1 MNEQRRNAY
10 ENEKNFKNLDPLTPL
25 LSFRINKVKKIENEK
40 IAEAIFILLSY
51 NITSELNK
59 YVMPVTNEII
69 RKDRPKQNE
78 QYTIF
83 SISRIDGKFD
93 NKLKNLKFCK
103 FLSIKR
109 TNRQHANVTVRKLYD
124 MKEKNM

>member
-10 ENEKNFKNLDPLTPL
+10 ENEKNFKNLDPLTPF

-40 IAEAIFILLSY
+40 IAEVILILLSY
-51 NITSELNK
+51 KITSELNR

-78 QYTIF
+78 
-83 SISRIDGKFD
+83 
-93 NKLKNLKFCK
+93 
-103 FLSIKR
+103 
-109 TNRQHANVTVRKLYD
+109 
-124 MKEKNM
+124 